1 MTGHLLCYYSSLDAL
16 SGCKLKVESIEPSKL
31 ITKSSP
37 QGTPTQETEAE
48 MILLECVWKQMRNDA
63 NCRAAHDCD
72 ISWHP
77 RIFTLF

>member
-48 MILLECVWKQMRNDA
+48 MILLECV
-63 NCRAAHDCD
+63 
-72 ISWHP
+72 
-77 RIFTLF
+77 